1 MTHAKPDDGVLRT
14 DVVLRA
20 DPTRVLARLFVPGQ
34 ELSVDGRS
42 RASGVLDRVLAL
54 PEDEVAATLKR
65 VLARYAERH
74 RDLAGALRANYER
87 VAHRVPQ
94 DVDPSPERRDLIG
107 ACFTNEYSVEAA
119 ALFNPSV
126 VAHPDQ
132 SGLAP
137 GEIRFVMSL
146 RAVGEGHLSS
156 VEFRTGVVGPGQAVR
171 VDDPGP
177 HIESGRV
184 GPTSHDRGVFAALLA
199 EQDVDRE
206 SAAFVVGL
214 LPARFDDAQVETAL
228 AALRRQRLTRSGT
241 RRTDEHARRI
251 VADSYAVEF
260 RPDSAISER
269 VLWPHAPAESHGI
282 EDARFV
288 RDEDAGT
295 YRATYTAF
303 DGRSIAPRLIETDDF
318 RVFHMSQ
325 LAGPAA
331 QNKGMALF
339 PRKVGGRHVALS
351 RWDGEN
357 NAVTTSRD
365 GLWWGDPRATG
376 HPRQPVGAH
385 PDRQLR
391 LTGGD
396 RQRAGSCSPTA
407 SARCASTPSAPCCST
422 STTRPRSSAPC
433 GNPCWCPRTTNATAT
448 CPTSCTRAG
457 RCGSVSSC
465 CWPTG

>member
-1 MTHAKPDDGVLRT
+1 L
-14 DVVLRA
+14 
-20 DPTRVLARLFVPGQ
+20 
-34 ELSVDGRS
+34 
-42 RASGVLDRVLAL
+42 
-54 PEDEVAATLKR
+54 
-65 VLARYAERH
+65 
-74 RDLAGALRANYER
+74 
-87 VAHRVPQ
+87 
-94 DVDPSPERRDLIG
+94 
-107 ACFTNEYSVEAA
+107 
-119 ALFNPSV
+119 
-126 VAHPDQ
+126 
-132 SGLAP
+132 
-137 GEIRFVMSL
+137 
-146 RAVGEGHLSS
+146 
-156 VEFRTGVVGPGQAVR
+156 R

-177 HIESGRV
+177 HIEAGQV
-184 GPTSHDRGVFAALLA
+184 GPTSHDRGVFASMLA

-214 LPARFDDAQVETAL
+214 LPARFDDAQIETAL

-260 RPDSAISER
+260 RPDSAIAER
-269 VLWPHAPAESHGI
+269 VLWPHASAESHGI

-318 RVFHMSQ
+318 RLFHMSQ

-365 GLWWGDPRATG
+365 GLWWGDPRALDIPDSPWALIQTG
-376 HPRQPVGAH
+376 NCGSPVETGAGWVVLTH
-385 PDRQLR
+385 GVGPMREYTIGALLLDLDDPTQVIGALREPLLVPADDERDGYVPNVVYSCGAMRIGEQLLLAYGVSDAAVRFAFVDLPVLVER
-391 LTGGD
+391 LTAEPLPAAM
-396 RQRAGSCSPTA
+396 RAN
-407 SARCASTPSAPCCST
+407 
-422 STTRPRSSAPC
+422 SSA
-433 GNPCWCPRTTNATAT
+433 
-448 CPTSCTRAG
+448 
-457 RCGSVSSC
+457 
-465 CWPTG
+465 